1 MTNFYFF
8 DIANREAVEIIQV
21 QATCFETALKVLCYT
36 YGIEYVTDNMIP
48 IEKD

>member
-8 DIANREAVEIIQV
+8 DIADTEAVEIVKV
-21 QATCFETALKVLCYT
+21 QATNFETALETLCDT
-36 YGIEYVTDNMIP
+36 YGTEYVSDNIIP

>member
-8 DIANREAVEIIQV
+8 DIANTETVEIIKV
-21 QATCFETALKVLCYT
+21 QATGLETALEVLCDN
-36 YGIEYVTDNMIP
+36 YGTEYVTENIIP

>member
-8 DIANREAVEIIQV
+8 DIANTEVVEIIKI
-21 QATCFETALKVLCYT
+21 QATCIENAWELLCDN
-36 YGIEYVTDNMIP
+36 YGTEYVFDNIIP